1 MHGAGCGTAARVA
14 FMRELSPSRP
24 ADLRI
29 ACFGE
34 ILLRLAAPGH
44 ELLLQ
49 SHSLQ
54 QAVAGAEA
62 NVAVSLALFGQPVGM
77 VTVLPD
83 NALGSWCAGE
93 LRRHGVDT
101 GGVRPGPGRMGL
113 YFVEHGAGHRPT
125 RIIYDR
131 DGSAFELSLADHGR
145 LLHCL
150 PRAEWLHISGVTAG
164 LGPAAAHA
172 LLAIAR
178 AAHDRGM
185 RLSFDCNYR
194 ESLWKRW
201 HGDAGE
207 VFRQIAAWCEVLF
220 AGPRDFALMF
230 GEGRPPGET
239 DRCGEFASGALTA
252 LSRFEQL
259 RLVATTMHEQCG
271 AEQLTLS
278 GLMMSRDGMCATPT
292 YPLGQVVERIG
303 NGDAFAAGVLHAV
316 LGGHDAQ
323 RAVEFG
329 AAAACL
335 KHSIA
340 GDANLATAADVDRL
354 MRGETTMRR

>member
-1 MHGAGCGTAARVA
+1 MTEPTPARAPGV
-14 FMRELSPSRP
+14 
-24 ADLRI
+24 RI

-49 SHSLQ
+49 SRGLQ

-62 NVAVSLALFGQPVGM
+62 NVAVSLALFGESVGM

-83 NALGSWCAGE
+83 NALGDWCAGE
-93 LRRHGVDT
+93 LRRYGVDT
-101 GGVRPGPGRMGL
+101 GGVRTGPGRMGL
-113 YFVEHGAGHRPT
+113 YFVERGAGHRPT
-125 RIIYDR
+125 RVIYDR
-131 DGSAFELSLADHGR
+131 DGSAFALSLADHAR
-145 LLHCL
+145 FLQCL
-150 PRAEWLHISGVTAG
+150 SQAQWLHISGVTAG
-164 LGPAAAHA
+164 LGPAAAQA
-172 LLAIAR
+172 LLGVAR
-178 AAHDRGM
+178 AAHDRGI

-207 VFRQIAAWCEVLF
+207 VFRQIAALCELLF

-230 GEGRPPGET
+230 GDGRPPGEA
-239 DRCGEFASGALTA
+239 DGSGDFASGALTA
-252 LSRFEQL
+252 LSRFERL
-259 RLVATTMHEQCG
+259 RFVATTVHEQCG
-271 AEQLTLS
+271 AEQLTIS
-278 GLMMSRDGMCATPT
+278 ALMMSRDGMCATRT
-292 YPLGQVVERIG
+292 YPLGQVIERIG

-323 RAVEFG
+323 HAVEFG

-340 GDANLATAADVDRL
+340 GDANLATAADIEQL
-354 MRGETTMRR
+354 IRGESTMRR

>member
-1 MHGAGCGTAARVA
+1 MHGVRRDVAAGVSLMT
-14 FMRELSPSRP
+14 ELTPSRTS
-24 ADLRI
+24 DVRV

-34 ILLRLAAPGH
+34 ILLRLAAPDH

-49 SHSLQ
+49 SRRLQ

-62 NVAVSLALFGQPVGM
+62 NVAVSLALFGQSVGM

-83 NALGSWCAGE
+83 NALGSWCTGE
-93 LRRHGVDT
+93 LRRYGVDT
-101 GGVRPGPGRMGL
+101 GGVRTGPGRMGL
-113 YFVEHGAGHRPT
+113 YFVERGAGHRPT
-125 RIIYDR
+125 RVIYDR
-131 DGSAFELSLADHGR
+131 NGSAFELSLTDHAQAVQS
-145 LLHCL
+145 L
-150 PRAEWLHISGVTAG
+150 PQAEWLHISGVTAG
-164 LGPAAAHA
+164 LGPAAAGA
-172 LLAIAR
+172 LLGVAR
-178 AAHDRGM
+178 AAHDRGI

-207 VFRQIAAWCEVLF
+207 VFRQIAPWCELLF

-230 GEGRPPGET
+230 GGEQPPGEA
-239 DRCGEFASGALTA
+239 DGAGDFASGALTA
-252 LSRFEQL
+252 LSRFERL
-259 RLVATTMHEQCG
+259 RLVATTVHEQCG
-271 AEQLTLS
+271 AEQLTIS
-278 GLMMSRDGMCATPT
+278 GLMMSRDGMCATRT

-316 LGGHDAQ
+316 LCGHDAQ

-335 KHSIA
+335 KHSHA
-340 GDANLATAADVDRL
+340 GDANLATAADIERL
-354 MRGETTMRR
+354 IRGETTMCR